1 MSNTEHVMPARH
13 CSIALTVL
21 IAVVA
26 VVAPVP
32 GFAQTDNLGAASL
45 QSSFDVVRTYAPA
58 SVHVQDDVAL
68 PPNMAIADLYRSTV
82 ETMRRRSP
90 TFRHQC
96 SRIANA
102 PNLTVVLT
110 DEQPPRK
117 QALAWTQISR
127 RPVGYLHATIHIG
140 VSTRAVELIAH
151 ELEHIIEQL
160 DGVDLAA
167 KAKLSSTGVR
177 SCRCGEQVAFETS
190 RAVLIG
196 MRVAGEVFRSDVTLE
211 TTASVRR

>member
-1 MSNTEHVMPARH
+1 MSNTDHVMPARH

-45 QSSFDVVRTYAPA
+45 QSSFDVARTYAPA

-82 ETMRRRSP
+82 EMMRRRSP
-90 TFRHQC
+90 TSRRRC

-110 DEQPPRK
+110 
-117 QALAWTQISR
+117 
-127 RPVGYLHATIHIG
+127 
-140 VSTRAVELIAH
+140 
-151 ELEHIIEQL
+151 
-160 DGVDLAA
+160 
-167 KAKLSSTGVR
+167 
-177 SCRCGEQVAFETS
+177 
-190 RAVLIG
+190 
-196 MRVAGEVFRSDVTLE
+196 
-211 TTASVRR
+211 